1 MLRFVTPAI
10 VVRTV
15 DYGEADRIVTL
26 FCQGAGKL
34 SAIARGA
41 RKSTRRFGAALAL
54 FGTGEAK
61 LTERPGSELATL
73 ESFDGARGFPHLTSD
88 MVKVAHGGYACELVR
103 ELSPPRQ
110 PEPEVFALL
119 IALLERLDAE
129 PPRAERLR
137 LFEMRLLDLV
147 GLRPELSRC
156 LVCGSDALDGNG
168 QAFEGRRG
176 GVVCGACRLEG
187 AGHGVALSGE
197 ARRALLQMQEAPL
210 ESAMEP
216 TLPPAVNAACRDAL
230 SALITDHLGRPL
242 KSVEFIAK
250 LSGALR
256 AH

>member
-1 MLRFVTPAI
+1 MLRLVTPAI

-26 FCQGAGKL
+26 FCREAGKL

-41 RKSTRRFGAALAL
+41 RKSTRRFGAGLSL

-73 ESFDGARGFPHLTSD
+73 ESFDGARGFPHLTMD

-110 PEPEVFALL
+110 PEPEVFDLL
-119 IALLERLDAE
+119 IELLERLDGE
-129 PPRAERLR
+129 PARAESLR
-137 LFEMRLLDLV
+137 LFELRLLDLV
-147 GLRPELSRC
+147 GLRPELERC
-156 LVCGSDALDGNG
+156 LGCGAVALDGNG

-187 AGHGVALSGE
+187 AGQGVALSGE
-197 ARRALLQMQEAPL
+197 ARQALVRMQEATL
-210 ESAMEP
+210 ASASEL
-216 TLPPAVNAACRDAL
+216 TLAPAVNAACRDAL
-230 SALITDHLGRPL
+230 SALITFHLGRPL

-256 AH
+256 AL